1 MNMNVILIASMMMV
15 STAADSL
22 LQSALSLKESLSF
35 PEMLE
40 QKFNIVFDKEDL
52 DEMTSVYKFTTTQDM
67 TLAEGFAQVLSDLTG
82 LDFHFPMS
90 VDENV
95 SLTIVENS
103 KGIDFSYIGKL
114 SLGSPKSLDDSGSF
128 PFRGEKINNYSES
141 TNFLTLSI
149 LGVSSGPVD
158 LRVGWSHD
166 VDDDWY
172 NEIVIKYHL
181 QTGEEVEIKIQ
192 PKLNHDT
199 SEVEFV
205 LFKDENKK
213 GYITVSEDDRISF
226 NIVKNPTISR
236 VIDYLLDFFGKRWYC
251 EECSSVDNLR
261 VVEPLLNW
269 SKVNSFTNMVSFKMK
284 LPAFLS
290 RYRV

>member
-1 MNMNVILIASMMMV
+1 MMMV
-15 STAADSL
+15 SAAADSL
-22 LQSALSLKESLSF
+22 LQSALSRRRESLSF
-35 PEMLE
+35 PKIIE

-67 TLAEGFAQVLSDLTG
+67 SLAQGFAHVLSELTG
-82 LDFHFPMS
+82 LDFLFPMS
-90 VDENV
+90 VNENV
-95 SLTIVENS
+95 SLTIVENWKNFHS
-103 KGIDFSYIGKL
+103 SYTGKL
-114 SLGSPKSLDDSGSF
+114 SLGSSKYLDDPGSF
-128 PFRGEKINNYSES
+128 PFRGEITNYSES
-141 TNFLTLSI
+141 PNFLTLSI
-149 LGVSSGPVD
+149 LGFSSGPVN
-158 LRVGWSHD
+158 LRVEWSYD

-172 NEIVIKYHL
+172 NEIVIKYHD

-205 LFKDENKK
+205 LFKDESEKATMK
-213 GYITVSEDDRISF
+213 VSEDDKISF
-226 NIVKNPTISR
+226 IIVKNPTISR

-269 SKVNSFTNMVSFKMK
+269 SKVNSFTDMVSFKMK

>member
-1 MNMNVILIASMMMV
+1 MMMV
-15 STAADSL
+15 SAAADSL

-40 QKFNIVFDKEDL
+40 QKFNIVFDKEEL

-67 TLAEGFAQVLSDLTG
+67 SLAQGFTHVLSELTG
-82 LDFHFPMS
+82 LDFLLPMS

-95 SLTIVENS
+95 SLTIVENW
-103 KGIDFSYIGKL
+103 KGTDFSYIGKL

-128 PFRGEKINNYSES
+128 SFMGELTE
-141 TNFLTLSI
+141 TTLTLT
-149 LGVSSGPVD
+149 LPGERDVTLKVD
-158 LRVGWSHD
+158 WDEDGY
-166 VDDDWY
+166 DWY
-172 NEIVIKYHL
+172 SEIVINYHD
-181 QTGEEVEIKIQ
+181 QIGEEVEIKVQ
-192 PKLNHDT
+192 PKLNPDT

-213 GYITVSEDDRISF
+213 AIMTVSEDDKISF

-251 EECSSVDNLR
+251 EECSSEDNLS
-261 VVEPLLNW
+261 VVKPLLNW
-269 SKVNSFTNMVSFKMK
+269 SEVNDLELKQIYTWREMVSFKMK

>member
-1 MNMNVILIASMMMV
+1 MMMV
-15 STAADSL
+15 SAAADSL
-22 LQSALSLKESLSF
+22 LQSALSRRRESLSF
-35 PEMLE
+35 PKIIE

-67 TLAEGFAQVLSDLTG
+67 SLAQGFAHVLSELTG
-82 LDFHFPMS
+82 LDFLFPMS
-90 VDENV
+90 VNENV
-95 SLTIVENS
+95 SLTIVENWKNFHS
-103 KGIDFSYIGKL
+103 SYTGKL
-114 SLGSPKSLDDSGSF
+114 SLGSSKYLDDPGSF
-128 PFRGEKINNYSES
+128 PFRGEITNYSES
-141 TNFLTLSI
+141 PNFLTLSI
-149 LGVSSGPVD
+149 LGFSSGPVN
-158 LRVGWSHD
+158 LRVEWSYD

-172 NEIVIKYHL
+172 NEIVIKYHD

-205 LFKDENKK
+205 LFKDESEKATMK
-213 GYITVSEDDRISF
+213 VSEDDKISF
-226 NIVKNPTISR
+226 IIVKNPTISR

-251 EECSSVDNLR
+251 EDCSSKDNPS
-261 VVEPLLNW
+261 VVKPLLNW
-269 SKVNSFTNMVSFKMK
+269 SKDNSFTDMLSFQIK

>member
-1 MNMNVILIASMMMV
+1 MMMV
-15 STAADSL
+15 IAAADSL
-22 LQSALSLKESLSF
+22 LQSALSLKKSSSF

-52 DEMTSVYKFTTTQDM
+52 NDVTSVYKFTTTQDM
-67 TLAEGFAQVLSDLTG
+67 SLVKGFAQVLDELTG
-82 LDFHFPMS
+82 LDFHIPMS
-90 VDENV
+90 VENV
-95 SLTIVENS
+95 SLTIVENW
-103 KGIDFSYIGKL
+103 KGTDFSYIGKL

-128 PFRGEKINNYSES
+128 SFMGELTE
-141 TNFLTLSI
+141 TTLTLT
-149 LGVSSGPVD
+149 LPGERDVTLKVD
-158 LRVGWSHD
+158 WDEDGY
-166 VDDDWY
+166 DWY
-172 NEIVIKYHL
+172 SEIVINYHD
-181 QTGEEVEIKIQ
+181 QIGEEVEIKVQ
-192 PKLNHDT
+192 PKLNPDT

-213 GYITVSEDDRISF
+213 AIMTVSEDDKISF

-251 EECSSVDNLR
+251 EECSSEDNLS
-261 VVEPLLNW
+261 VVKPLLNW
-269 SKVNSFTNMVSFKMK
+269 SEVNDLEKILKEIILGDMVSFKMK